1 MDYAYTGK
9 RERVIERSCGEVG
22 MGKKIAIV
30 SLGYLWFPCESGPSR
45 FYDIAM
51 HFVEAGYDVE
61 CITTS
66 FQHFKKSPRNKKL
79 ILEQGYP
86 FKITFIDAPSYKKN
100 VDVRRIISNKVA
112 AGNLKRYFIK
122 NINQYD
128 AVYVAI
134 PANNIS
140 AMVTSICKKNGI
152 PVVVDIEDLWPEA
165 MSMVIKNRVVRKVLL
180 YSFERDAEITYK
192 NANGIIGTSEDYT
205 DRAFKKRKRN
215 IPAETVYVGCN
226 LAEFDAGV
234 EKYSDEI
241 VKEEGHFWVAYAGS
255 ISTSYDIKTLIDAGY
270 ALKDKNVHVQIL
282 GTGSL
287 KDELEEYSKNMVNI
301 HFWGFTPYP
310 KMAAV
315 LSKSDVVVNSFIK
328 GAPQSIVN
336 KVGDYLASGKPMIN
350 TLENPVFCKLVEE
363 NGIGVNIEPGETDI
377 LVDAIKQY
385 IVREFEHGKNARRL
399 AEERFDRE
407 KNYKK
412 IVKIVDIIKMLR

>member
-1 MDYAYTGK
+1 M
-9 RERVIERSCGEVG
+9 S
-22 MGKKIAIV
+22 KKIAII

-100 VDVRRIISNKVA
+100 VDIRRIISNKVA
-112 AGNLKRYFIK
+112 ADNLKKYFIK
-122 NINQYD
+122 HVNEYD
-128 AVYVAI
+128 VVYVAI

-140 AMVTSICKKNGI
+140 AMVTSICKKNEI

-165 MSMVIKNRVVRKVLL
+165 MSMVIKNRAVRKILL
-180 YSFERDAEITYK
+180 HSFERDAEITYK
-192 NANGIIGTSEDYT
+192 NADGVIGTSEDYT
-205 DRAFKKRKRN
+205 DRAFKKRKRD

-234 EKYSDEI
+234 EKYGDEI
-241 VKEEGHFWVAYAGS
+241 VKEEGHFWVTYAGS

-270 ALKDKNVHVQIL
+270 ALKNKNVHVQIL

-287 KDELEEYSKNMVNI
+287 KNELEEYSRNMENI

-350 TLENPVFCKLVEE
+350 TLENPIFCKLVEE
-363 NGIGVNIEPGETDI
+363 NDVGINIEAENATK
-377 LVDAIKQY
+377 LKDAI
-385 IVREFEHGKNARRL
+385 EHYFLEKKKHGENARKL
-399 AEERFDRE
+399 AEDRFDRANSYI
-407 KNYKK
+407 KL
-412 IVKIVDIIKMLR
+412 VHIVDKIIVV